1 MCGLLLV
8 GWWKAAMGSGAGK
21 GAGLGCMGAGHGN
34 GIGMGG
40 RVAMDGGDGGVDCTK
55 EEDG

>member
-1 MCGLLLV
+1 
-8 GWWKAAMGSGAGK
+8 MGSGAGK